1 MPAWGQAGAPAR
13 RTPGGS
19 RSNEHS
25 TLAPVRQAGGVLRHA
40 RRAVRA
46 GGRHGSAADEPDP
59 SQHHRDRRRLDA
71 QHPEHGGHP
80 GQGQSDP
87 PHGAGPPAVRGRG
100 EKERIER
107 SIAKAR
113 EELAHVEQSYQPLI
127 GSDEERRLY
136 EAIVAARDAYFRT
149 QETLLKLSRGGEASG
164 GHRRSADYNAAGG
177 ARSREEAARSYAAG
191 RGLNITLTLAA
202 LVVAA
207 TLAWL
212 LMRHVRGLLGGD
224 PADAANL
231 VRQVAEGDLSGHI
244 EVRAGDERS
253 LIAALK
259 AMQNSLRQVIAMGNG
274 DLSQRTEEQAS
285 ALEQTA
291 ATMSELGAT
300 RGGQVVQQFVD
311 TMKGIN
317 DNHIL
322 ALNAAIEAARAGE
335 QGRGFAV
342 VAGEVRTLAQ
352 RSAEAAKEIKTL
364 ISTSVEQVEH
374 GTSQVDQAAATMD
387 EVGGR
392 DPPRHRGGGRD
403 QQCDARAVAGRE
415 PGGRGG
421 RPDGPGRRSGGAD
434 LGPVAPGQQRAQG
447 DRGDGEG
454 RSAQRADAV
463 DQHPAADGAAGDG
476 DLEGR
481 DHQAAGALRLIGR
494 RTDDPAAGQNGAAL
508 AALGQEAAG
517 QIAEEAA
524 DAVAQQD
531 GGDRAHRQMGDVLHQ
546 RADVGE
552 AGEVARDHQQH
563 RHQRD
568 AHAGAG
574 QQFAQH
580 AQVGVVAR
588 GQLGQGQDLP
598 GQRHQADRAG
608 RDEGAAPAPGLAH
621 PGADRRGADGGHR
634 HAGQDQRHGPREEP
648 VRHQPHRQ
656 RRRHRP
662 ETAQRHAQQDARR
675 QQHAQAGGRGRH
687 GVGQYSNRVRGDGRQ
702 QAGRQELGGHQA
714 EDAQRIGA
722 GSSHGGNMEKSQW
735 PSAYG

>member
-1 MPAWGQAGAPAR
+1 MNIQHWRLSAKLGASFGTLVALCALVGGMGLLQMSQIHRSTTEIADDWMPSIQSMAAIRVKANQIR
-13 RTPGGS
+13 RM
-19 RSNEHS
+19 
-25 TLAPVRQAGGVLRHA
+25 
-40 RRAVRA
+40 
-46 GGRHGSAADEPDP
+46 EPDHLL
-59 SQHHRDRRRLDA
+59 S
-71 QHPEHGGHP
+71 E
-80 GQGQSDP
+80 DP
-87 PHGAGPPAVRGRG
+87 A

-164 GHRRSADYNAAGG
+164 GETRAYFRGDSRSSFNSWVQAIERSADYNAAGG

-259 AMQNSLRQVIAMGNG
+259 AMQNSLRQVVGGVRQGSESVASASAQIAMGNG

-300 RGGQVVQQFVD
+300 VRLTSENAAQADQLARSATDVAQRGGQVVQQFVD

-317 DNHIL
+317 DSSRRIADIIGTIDGIAFQTNIL
-322 ALNAAIEAARAGE
+322 ALNAAVEAARAGE

-342 VAGEVRTLAQ
+342 VASEVRSLAQ

-387 EVGGR
+387 EV
-392 DPPRHRGGGRD
+392 
-403 QQCDARAVAGRE
+403 VAAIRRVTEVVGEISNATRE
-415 PGGRGG
+415 Q
-421 RPDGPGRRSGGAD
+421 S
-434 LGPVAPGQQRAQG
+434 QG
-447 DRGDGEG
+447 V
-454 RSAQRADAV
+454 SQ
-463 DQHPAADGAAGDG
+463 
-476 DLEGR
+476 
-481 DHQAAGALRLIGR
+481 
-494 RTDDPAAGQNGAAL
+494 
-508 AALGQEAAG
+508 
-517 QIAEEAA
+517 
-524 DAVAQQD
+524 
-531 GGDRAHRQMGDVLHQ
+531 
-546 RADVGE
+546 VGE
-552 AGEVARDHQQH
+552 AVGQMDQVTQQNAALVEESAAAAEALRQQADALVAAVARFRTGD
-563 RHQRD
+563 
-568 AHAGAG
+568 
-574 QQFAQH
+574 
-580 AQVGVVAR
+580 
-588 GQLGQGQDLP
+588 
-598 GQRHQADRAG
+598 
-608 RDEGAAPAPGLAH
+608 
-621 PGADRRGADGGHR
+621 GADR
-634 HAGQDQRHGPREEP
+634 
-648 VRHQPHRQ
+648 
-656 RRRHRP
+656 
-662 ETAQRHAQQDARR
+662 
-675 QQHAQAGGRGRH
+675 
-687 GVGQYSNRVRGDGRQ
+687 
-702 QAGRQELGGHQA
+702 
-714 EDAQRIGA
+714 
-722 GSSHGGNMEKSQW
+722 
-735 PSAYG
+735 